1 MVKRKIFNLQ
11 ILALLFKLVLKYPDI
26 RFNQLLFNLDLGS
39 EKYYNEEPE
48 RTLARIKDMYP
59 ERRDN

>member
-11 ILALLFKLVLKYPDI
+11 ILMLLFKLVLKYPDI
-26 RFNQLLFNLDLGS
+26 RFNQLLFNLDLGL

-48 RTLARIKDMYP
+48 RTLTRIKDMYSKW
-59 ERRDN
+59 RGN

>member
-1 MVKRKIFNLQ
+1 M
-11 ILALLFKLVLKYPDI
+11 LLFKLVLKYPDI

-48 RTLARIKDMYP
+48 RTLIRINSIVS
-59 ERRDN
+59 RWN

>member
-26 RFNQLLFNLDLGS
+26 RFNQLLFNLDLGA

-48 RTLARIKDMYP
+48 RTLYRLKNMHTK
-59 ERRDN
+59 

>member
-11 ILALLFKLVLKYPDI
+11 ILMLLFKLVLKYPDI

-48 RTLARIKDMYP
+48 RTLTRINSIVS
-59 ERRDN
+59 RWN

>member
-1 MVKRKIFNLQ
+1 MVKRKVFNLQ

-39 EKYYNEEPE
+39 EKYYNEESE
-48 RTLARIKDMYP
+48 RTFARIKDMYS
-59 ERRDN
+59 EWGDN

>member
-1 MVKRKIFNLQ
+1 M
-11 ILALLFKLVLKYPDI
+11 LLFKLVLKYPDI

-48 RTLARIKDMYP
+48 RTLIRVKDMYSKW
-59 ERRDN
+59 RGN